1 MSRDPDPIEARRRWH
16 AALVESGFVAP
27 LGSERVPVGEAVG
40 RVAAQAISAL
50 RPSPPLRVAA
60 MDGIAV
66 RAGDTNGAPTLL
78 AGADFEV
85 IDTGTPVPD
94 GFDAVVVREQVT
106 IDEAGALVQETVAP
120 GRHVRPVGEDIPL
133 DQALIEAG
141 QRLGAFDVAL
151 IAAAGQAVVD
161 VVRQPG
167 VAVIPTGDELRSS
180 GERLEPHHVIDSN
193 GPMLIAQA
201 TADGARA
208 TLHPRVPDD
217 PKLLGAEVMRAVLSN
232 DLVLLVAGSSRGHR
246 DHARAVLDEL
256 GEVAVD
262 GVAVRP
268 GHPVL
273 LAVVGTTPVI
283 GVPGYPVS
291 AAFTYE
297 LFARPLLGELLGALP
312 PRPTVEVRLSE
323 AVGGRDDSTCMVA
336 VELDSVYGD
345 LPTATPC
352 ARRAGALRSLAGAD
366 GYVTVPPG
374 EGYAAGAVVTAL
386 LFA

>member
-1 MSRDPDPIEARRRWH
+1 
-16 AALVESGFVAP
+16 
-27 LGSERVPVGEAVG
+27 
-40 RVAAQAISAL
+40 
-50 RPSPPLRVAA
+50 
-60 MDGIAV
+60 
-66 RAGDTNGAPTLL
+66 
-78 AGADFEV
+78 
-85 IDTGTPVPD
+85 
-94 GFDAVVVREQVT
+94 
-106 IDEAGALVQETVAP
+106 
-120 GRHVRPVGEDIPL
+120 
-133 DQALIEAG
+133 
-141 QRLGAFDVAL
+141 
-151 IAAAGQAVVD
+151 

-208 TLHPRVPDD
+208 TLHPRVLDD
-217 PKLLGAEVMRAVLSN
+217 PKLLAAEVMRAVLSN

-262 GVAVRP
+262 GVALRP

-374 EGYAAGAVVTAL
+374 VGFAAGAVVTAL

>member
-1 MSRDPDPIEARRRWH
+1 MSHDPDPSEAWKRWH
-16 AALVESGFVAP
+16 AALAEAGFITP
-27 LGSERVPVGEAVG
+27 LVSERVPVGDAVG
-40 RVAAQAISAL
+40 RIAAQPISAV

-66 RAGDTNGAPTLL
+66 RALDTEGAPTRI
-78 AGADFEV
+78 APAEFAP
-85 IDTGTPVPD
+85 IDTGAPVPD

-106 IDEAGALVQETVAP
+106 IDDTGALVQESVVP
-120 GRHVRPVGEDIPL
+120 GRHVRPAGEDIPL
-133 DQALIEAG
+133 DQVLIQAG

-151 IAAAGQAVVD
+151 VAAAGQPVVD

-180 GERLEPHHVIDSN
+180 GERLDAHHVIDSN

-201 TADGARA
+201 RADGARA

-217 PKLLGAEVMRAVLSN
+217 PKLLGEEVMRAVYSN

-246 DHARAVLDEL
+246 DYAREVLEEL

-312 PRPTVEVRLSE
+312 PRPVLEVRLAE

-345 LPTATPC
+345 MPTATPC

-374 EGYAAGAVVTAL
+374 EGFAAGSVVTAL

>member
-16 AALVESGFVAP
+16 EALVESGFVAP

-85 IDTGTPVPD
+85 IDTGAPVPD

-106 IDEAGALVQETVAP
+106 IDDAGALVQETVVP
-120 GRHVRPVGEDIPL
+120 GRHVRPIGEDIPL

-374 EGYAAGAVVTAL
+374 EGFAAGAVVTAL

>member
-1 MSRDPDPIEARRRWH
+1 
-16 AALVESGFVAP
+16 
-27 LGSERVPVGEAVG
+27 
-40 RVAAQAISAL
+40 
-50 RPSPPLRVAA
+50 
-60 MDGIAV
+60 
-66 RAGDTNGAPTLL
+66 
-78 AGADFEV
+78 
-85 IDTGTPVPD
+85 
-94 GFDAVVVREQVT
+94 
-106 IDEAGALVQETVAP
+106 
-120 GRHVRPVGEDIPL
+120 
-133 DQALIEAG
+133 
-141 QRLGAFDVAL
+141 
-151 IAAAGQAVVD
+151 
-161 VVRQPG
+161 
-167 VAVIPTGDELRSS
+167 
-180 GERLEPHHVIDSN
+180 
-193 GPMLIAQA
+193 
-201 TADGARA
+201 
-208 TLHPRVPDD
+208 
-217 PKLLGAEVMRAVLSN
+217 
-232 DLVLLVAGSSRGHR
+232 VLLVAGSSRGHR

-262 GVAVRP
+262 GVALRP

-374 EGYAAGAVVTAL
+374 VGFAAGAVVTAL

>member
-1 MSRDPDPIEARRRWH
+1 
-16 AALVESGFVAP
+16 
-27 LGSERVPVGEAVG
+27 
-40 RVAAQAISAL
+40 
-50 RPSPPLRVAA
+50 
-60 MDGIAV
+60 
-66 RAGDTNGAPTLL
+66 
-78 AGADFEV
+78 
-85 IDTGTPVPD
+85 
-94 GFDAVVVREQVT
+94 
-106 IDEAGALVQETVAP
+106 
-120 GRHVRPVGEDIPL
+120 VRPAGEDIPL
-133 DQALIEAG
+133 DQVLIQTG

-151 IAAAGQAVVD
+151 VAAAGQPVVD

-180 GERLEPHHVIDSN
+180 GERLDAHHVIDSN

-201 TADGARA
+201 RADGARA

-217 PKLLGAEVMRAVLSN
+217 PKLLGEEVMRAVYSN

-246 DHARAVLDEL
+246 DYAREVLEEL

-297 LFARPLLGELLGALP
+297 LFARPLLGELLGAVP
-312 PRPTVEVRLSE
+312 PRPALEVRLAE
-323 AVGGRDDSTCMVA
+323 AVGGREDSTCLVA
-336 VELDSVYGD
+336 VALDSAYGD
-345 LPTATPC
+345 MPTATPC
-352 ARRAGALRSLAGAD
+352 ARRAGALRSLARAD

-374 EGYAAGAVVTAL
+374 EGFIAGSVVTAL
-386 LFA
+386 LFT

>member
-1 MSRDPDPIEARRRWH
+1 VSPDPDPIEARRRWH
-16 AALVESGFVAP
+16 EALVEGGFVAP

-66 RAGDTNGAPTLL
+66 RAGDTEGAPTLL
-78 AGADFEV
+78 AATDFVV
-85 IDTGTPVPD
+85 IDTGAPLPD

-106 IDEAGALVQETVAP
+106 VDEAGAQVQETVVP

-133 DQALIEAG
+133 DQALIQAG

-208 TLHPRVPDD
+208 TLHPRVLDD
-217 PKLLGAEVMRAVLSN
+217 PKLLAAEVMRAVLSN

-262 GVAVRP
+262 GVALRP

-374 EGYAAGAVVTAL
+374 VGFAAGAVVTAL

>member
-16 AALVESGFVAP
+16 EALVESGFVAP

-85 IDTGTPVPD
+85 IDTGAPVPD

-106 IDEAGALVQETVAP
+106 IDDAGALVQETVVP
-120 GRHVRPVGEDIPL
+120 GRHVRPIGEDIPL

-297 LFARPLLGELLGALP
+297 LFAR
-312 PRPTVEVRLSE
+312 
-323 AVGGRDDSTCMVA
+323 
-336 VELDSVYGD
+336 
-345 LPTATPC
+345 
-352 ARRAGALRSLAGAD
+352 
-366 GYVTVPPG
+366 
-374 EGYAAGAVVTAL
+374 
-386 LFA
+386 

>member
-1 MSRDPDPIEARRRWH
+1 
-16 AALVESGFVAP
+16 
-27 LGSERVPVGEAVG
+27 
-40 RVAAQAISAL
+40 
-50 RPSPPLRVAA
+50 

-66 RAGDTNGAPTLL
+66 RALDTEGAPTRI
-78 AGADFEV
+78 APAEFAP
-85 IDTGTPVPD
+85 IDTGAPVPD

-106 IDEAGALVQETVAP
+106 IEDTGALVQESVVP
-120 GRHVRPVGEDIPL
+120 GRHVRPAGEDIPL
-133 DQALIEAG
+133 DQVLIQAG

-151 IAAAGQAVVD
+151 VAAAGQPVVD

-180 GERLEPHHVIDSN
+180 GERLDAHHVIDSN

-201 TADGARA
+201 RADGARA

-217 PKLLGAEVMRAVLSN
+217 PKLLGEEVMRAVYSN

-246 DHARAVLDEL
+246 DYAREVLEEL

-283 GVPGYPVS
+283 GVPGAV
-291 AAFTYE
+291 
-297 LFARPLLGELLGALP
+297 P
-312 PRPTVEVRLSE
+312 PRPVLEVRLAE

-345 LPTATPC
+345 MPTATPC

-374 EGYAAGAVVTAL
+374 EGFAAGSVVTAL

>member
-1 MSRDPDPIEARRRWH
+1 MSRDPDPTEARKRWQ
-16 AALVESGFVAP
+16 AALAEAGFLAP

-40 RVAAQAISAL
+40 RVVVHAISAV

-66 RAGDTNGAPTLL
+66 RALDTEAAPTLI
-78 AGADFEV
+78 GSADFALV
-85 IDTGTPVPD
+85 DTGAPLPD

-106 IDEAGALVQETVAP
+106 IDNAGALVQETVVA

-133 DQALIEAG
+133 DEVLIPAG
-141 QRLGAFDVAL
+141 HRLGAFDVAL
-151 IAAAGQAVVD
+151 VAAAGRAVVD
-161 VVRQPG
+161 VVRQPS

-180 GERLEPHHVIDSN
+180 GERLDAHHIIDSN

-217 PKLLGAEVMRAVLSN
+217 PKLLGVEVMRAVLSN

-246 DHARAVLDEL
+246 DYARAVLDEL

-297 LFARPLLGELLGALP
+297 LFARPLLGDLLGALP
-312 PRPTVEVRLSE
+312 PRPTVEVRLAE
-323 AVGGRDDSTCMVA
+323 AIGGRDDATCMVA

-345 LPTATPC
+345 MPTATPC

-374 EGYAAGAVVTAL
+374 EGFAAGTIVTAL

>member
-1 MSRDPDPIEARRRWH
+1 MSHDPDPSEAWKRWH
-16 AALVESGFVAP
+16 AALAEAGFVTP
-27 LGSERVPVGEAVG
+27 LVSERIPVGDAVG
-40 RVAAQAISAL
+40 RIAAQPISAV

-66 RAGDTNGAPTLL
+66 RALDTEGAPTRI
-78 AGADFEV
+78 APADFAP
-85 IDTGTPVPD
+85 IDTGAPVPD

-106 IDEAGALVQETVAP
+106 IDDTGALVQESVVP
-120 GRHVRPVGEDIPL
+120 GRHVRPAGEDIPL
-133 DQALIEAG
+133 DQVLIQAG

-151 IAAAGQAVVD
+151 VAAAGQPVVD

-180 GERLEPHHVIDSN
+180 GERLDAHHVIDSN

-201 TADGARA
+201 RADGAQA

-217 PKLLGAEVMRAVLSN
+217 PKLLGEEVMCAVYSN

-246 DHARAVLDEL
+246 DYAREVLEEL
-256 GEVAVD
+256 GAVAVD

-297 LFARPLLGELLGALP
+297 LFARPLLGELLGSIP
-312 PRPTVEVRLSE
+312 PRPALEVRLAE
-323 AVGGRDDSTCMVA
+323 AVGGREDSTCLVA
-336 VELDSVYGD
+336 VELDSAYGD
-345 LPTATPC
+345 MPTATPC
-352 ARRAGALRSLAGAD
+352 ARRAGALRSLARAD

-374 EGYAAGAVVTAL
+374 EGFVAGSVVTAL
-386 LFA
+386 LFT

>member
-16 AALVESGFVAP
+16 EALVESGFVAP

-85 IDTGTPVPD
+85 IDTGAPVPD
-94 GFDAVVVREQVT
+94 SFDAVVVREQVT
-106 IDEAGALVQETVAP
+106 IDDAGALVQETVVP
-120 GRHVRPVGEDIPL
+120 GRHVRPIGEDIPL

-208 TLHPRVPDD
+208 TLHPRVSDD

-374 EGYAAGAVVTAL
+374 EGYAVGAVVTAL

>member
-1 MSRDPDPIEARRRWH
+1 MALGEA
-16 AALVESGFVAP
+16 GFVAP

-40 RVAAQAISAL
+40 RVAAQAISAV

-66 RAGDTNGAPTLL
+66 RAEDTEGAPRLL
-78 AGADFEV
+78 ATTDFEL
-85 IDTGTPVPD
+85 IDTGAPLPD

-106 IDEAGALVQETVAP
+106 IDGAGAHVQETVAP
-120 GRHVRPVGEDIPL
+120 GRHVRPVGEDIPF
-133 DQALIEAG
+133 DEVLIQAG

-151 IAAAGQAVVD
+151 VAAAGQAVVD
-161 VVRQPG
+161 VVRQPA
-167 VAVIPTGDELRSS
+167 VAIIPTGDELRSA
-180 GERLEPHHVIDSN
+180 GERLDAHHVIDSN

-208 TLHPRVPDD
+208 TLHPRVTDD
-217 PKLLGAEVMRAVLSN
+217 PKLLAAEVMRAVLSN
-232 DLVLLVAGSSRGHR
+232 DLVLLVAGSSRGRR
-246 DHARAVLDEL
+246 DYARDVLDEL

-312 PRPTVEVRLSE
+312 PRPTVEVRLAE
-323 AVGGRDDSTCMVA
+323 AIGGRDDSTCMVA
-336 VELDSVYGD
+336 VELDSAGGD
-345 LPTATPC
+345 MPTATPC

-366 GYVTVPPG
+366 GYVIVPPG
-374 EGYAAGAVVTAL
+374 EGFAAGAVVTAL
-386 LFA
+386 VFA